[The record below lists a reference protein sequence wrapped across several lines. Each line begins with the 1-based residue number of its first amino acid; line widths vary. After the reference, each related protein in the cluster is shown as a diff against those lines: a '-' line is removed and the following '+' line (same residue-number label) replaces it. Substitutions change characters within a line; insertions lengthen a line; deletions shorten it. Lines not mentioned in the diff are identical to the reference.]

1 MKKDT
6 EAWRLRFEACTTEDQ
21 TLEVQNE
28 WDKMLERRAR
38 KAERNVKAPLLPGNE
53 NLFGRREPPKH
64 VSQERQPQS
73 ARLEGA
79 TPPPAPSFFGGGEV
93 DDCDRTNGLEE
104 NPIADSID
112 AGSLFEASLPVGSPV
127 GRQPDQDDE
136 FFAVTGVG
144 VISTGKRSEGG
155 LASSESPNTPG
166 RKNLNSLLDLDV
178 PSSSRDKT
186 PARVADAGLF
196 D

>member
-1 MKKDT
+1 M
-6 EAWRLRFEACTTEDQ
+6 
-21 TLEVQNE
+21 
-28 WDKMLERRAR
+28 
-38 KAERNVKAPLLPGNE
+38 
-53 NLFGRREPPKH
+53 
-64 VSQERQPQS
+64 
-73 ARLEGA
+73 
-79 TPPPAPSFFGGGEV
+79 